1 MCPIFTFN
9 QIRARTGM
17 VQGGSIYMQGALPY
31 MLSVSHS
38 HFLYNAVSDGDGP
51 AVWSDGIPCDSGY
64 NYACNNVDWNPTNA
78 PCDGIFVASGGT
90 CKVFEGNCHAVGGDG
105 SNNEDGADSTV
116 GEDKY
121 EDNISSDR
129 SESPTTTPSASPSV
143 STLPTLL
150 PTQNPTQTHSGAPSS
165 SPTSL
170 PSATPTVSQAP
181 TTTFQPTTSPTTR
194 PTLLPTSSPSATP
207 TRSPSASPTISFA
220 PTRGCRGNEV
230 GRAQQISDLIIKNTE
245 TSWQNILNDSKP
257 QHRAFHW
264 LMYEDE
270 AYVCPEDD
278 GIIQRYT
285 VAVFYFSTGGDTWT
299 RCGADESLSTCDE
312 ESGEVRFLSGAHECE
327 WYGISCDGFKYVT
340 KIAFEKNNL
349 NGRLPG
355 ELSSLSNLATLSL
368 EKMSLSGTIPSTFGS
383 LVNLLSLDLDF
394 NGLTGTIPPE
404 LGNIHGLKLL
414 DLNDNNLSGSIDAL
428 AGFHHLLFVQ
438 LHNNRFSGQ
447 ISESLGDL
455 VELRA
460 ITLFGN
466 DLVGSVPQSM
476 CTNRVEN
483 GGSLQHLEVD
493 CGGNNPELACDCCS
507 QCWTESP
514 TSHPTYSPTPLP
526 TVHPTPMASESP
538 SISAAPTA
546 KCNMDRV
553 SRAVFLR
560 SLLRDVPDPTSMVT
574 EGSAQ
579 SRAWTWLLEEDDM
592 YICPADSNVVQ
603 RYVMAVFYYSTL
615 GDSWFS
621 CANNNNTPCPRGAD
635 TYRWLTGANE
645 CNWFGIDCDKNGVV
659 TGMVFG
665 EFL

>member
-1 MCPIFTFN
+1 
-9 QIRARTGM
+9 
-17 VQGGSIYMQGALPY
+17 
-31 MLSVSHS
+31 
-38 HFLYNAVSDGDGP
+38 
-51 AVWSDGIPCDSGY
+51 
-64 NYACNNVDWNPTNA
+64 
-78 PCDGIFVASGGT
+78 
-90 CKVFEGNCHAVGGDG
+90 
-105 SNNEDGADSTV
+105 
-116 GEDKY
+116 
-121 EDNISSDR
+121 
-129 SESPTTTPSASPSV
+129 
-143 STLPTLL
+143 
-150 PTQNPTQTHSGAPSS
+150 
-165 SPTSL
+165 
-170 PSATPTVSQAP
+170 
-181 TTTFQPTTSPTTR
+181 
-194 PTLLPTSSPSATP
+194 
-207 TRSPSASPTISFA
+207 
-220 PTRGCRGNEV
+220 
-230 GRAQQISDLIIKNTE
+230 
-245 TSWQNILNDSKP
+245 
-257 QHRAFHW
+257 
-264 LMYEDE
+264 MYEDE

-285 VAVFYFSTGGDTWT
+285 VALFYFSTGGDTWT

-368 EKMSLSGTIPSTFGS
+368 EKMSLSGTIPSTYGS

-447 ISESLGDL
+447 LSESLGDL

-560 SLLRDVPDPTSMVT
+560 SLLRDVPDPTLMVT

-579 SRAWTWLLEEDDM
+579 SRAWTWLLEEDDL

-621 CANNNNTPCPRGAD
+621 CANNDNTPCPRGAD

-659 TGMVFG
+659 TGMVFDDNG
-665 EFL
+665 LAGQIPTEISHLHRLEVLKLENGKIGGTLPTSLGNLTSLLELDLDFNLLTGSIPQELSNAIQLQVLDLNNNYDLTGNIHPLSQLINLQFIQLHRTQITGTVPSEFGDLTDLETFSVYATDLEGAMPRSVCRNRNTLGGQLINLQADCGGFNPEVMCICCSMCFPMRRMTLDTAAVATRMQPTAMPVVPPLQR